1 MWDNGRTMLNCWKNL
16 RQVLVLGVAAGALT
30 GGLAPLTSYAADRT
44 QPTFLESGSNDLI
57 RFQRGSAP
65 DDEPAA
71 EEPAPLSAPSP
82 APAAEKPVAKKMRSL
97 IIEPRSLPAESMPAP
112 AAGVAVQSAPKT
124 MAPPVPQADV
134 AEAEASVPDTAGLS
148 ENERPIDAEIDARLV
163 TVCLNNPPDAA
174 GTKAFDIRRD
184 GPPRYVA
191 DIGGTACAR
200 FEPTRHTL
208 YFWKA
213 ADAGQLSLILSSR
226 LDLNG
231 ADGTQ
236 VSLDWLR
243 DR

>member
-1 MWDNGRTMLNCWKNL
+1 MLNCWKNL

-30 GGLAPLTSYAADRT
+30 GGLAPPASYAADRT

-82 APAAEKPVAKKMRSL
+82 APAAEKPVAKKIQVFRGSRL
-97 IIEPRSLPAESMPAP
+97 EPTASQSSDL
-112 AAGVAVQSAPKT
+112 AVQSAPKA
-124 MAPPVPQADV
+124 MAPPVPQADA
-134 AEAEASVPDTAGLS
+134 AEAEASVPDTALTMQS
-148 ENERPIDAEIDARLV
+148 ESPIDAEIDARLV
-163 TVCLNNPPDAA
+163 TVCLNNPQDAA
-174 GTKAFDIRRD
+174 GAKAFDIRRD

>member
-16 RQVLVLGVAAGALT
+16 RQVLVLGVAGGALA
-30 GGLAPLTSYAADRT
+30 GGYAPPAAQAEDGS

-57 RFQRGSAP
+57 RFQRG
-65 DDEPAA
+65 EGTA
-71 EEPAPLSAPSP
+71 EEAIEDAAPLPEP
-82 APAAEKPVAKKMRSL
+82 PPAAEKPVAKKMRALSV
-97 IIEPRSLPAESMPAP
+97 ERRSAPAETMTAP
-112 AAGVAVQSAPKT
+112 AAGLSVQSAPKT
-124 MAPPVPQADV
+124 MAPPMPQADA
-134 AEAEASVPDTAGLS
+134 AEAEASVPGAAPTMAS
-148 ENERPIDAEIDARLV
+148 ESPIDAEIDARLV
-163 TVCLNNPPDAA
+163 TVCLNNPRDAA
-174 GTKAFDIRRD
+174 GAKAFDIRRN
-184 GPPRYVA
+184 GPPRYIA
-191 DIGGTACAR
+191 NIGGTACAR

-213 ADAGQLSLILSSR
+213 VDAGPLSLILSSR